1 MVIKMDDN
9 RISKHMEF
17 KEGIKTYKEYL
28 AKLNSVAKKSWK
40 VMLVF

>member
-1 MVIKMDDN
+1 MDDN